1 MIQSQKS
8 IAAAAALG
16 LKGISVENRSL
27 VFLPGTVGQP
37 RVLRS
42 GKPLKRFDLKVNVFS
57 DSFALL
63 LA

>member
-1 MIQSQKS
+1 M
-8 IAAAAALG
+8 
-16 LKGISVENRSL
+16 ENRSF

-37 RVLRS
+37 RVLQS